1 MKRQQEPIEQLKNIG
16 PTIAR
21 RLKEIGVHTRAD
33 LEAIGSVAAYRRICE
48 WHQGKTIPVC
58 YYLYSLEGALRGL
71 HWDAI
76 GPGVKQSLL
85 SQASPNN
92 LMRRSRRRGQA

>member
-1 MKRQQEPIEQLKNIG
+1 MKHREVTIAQLKNIG

-21 RLKEIGVHTRAD
+21 RLTETGIHTKAD
-33 LEAIGSVAAYRRICE
+33 LNAIGPVAAYRRICQKHPE
-48 WHQGKTIPVC
+48 KTIPIC

-76 GPGVKQSLL
+76 SATVKQSLR
-85 SQASPNN
+85 SQVA
-92 LMRRSRRRGQA
+92 